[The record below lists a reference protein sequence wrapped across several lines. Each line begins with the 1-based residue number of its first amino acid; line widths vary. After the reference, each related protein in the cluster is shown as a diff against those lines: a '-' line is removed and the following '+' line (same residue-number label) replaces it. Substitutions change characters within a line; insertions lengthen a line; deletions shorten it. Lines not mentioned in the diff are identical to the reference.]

1 MWPIGPVLK
10 HFKVPNYYDLD
21 YRWRDRFRENIF
33 QTYATLTNFYL
44 ILTLMVFLADWIIH
58 NQYFTPNLILLY
70 EYSYKA
76 GDNLYT

>member
-1 MWPIGPVLK
+1 
-10 HFKVPNYYDLD
+10 
-21 YRWRDRFRENIF
+21 
-33 QTYATLTNFYL
+33 
-44 ILTLMVFLADWIIH
+44 MVFLADWIIH